1 MATGTFS
8 SHNARR
14 LFYSHNV
21 VEGKKVEFKVIKGQL
36 EQPLR
41 SKLWFEIGYFFKKVK
56 IPVDTLGNCWVF

>member
-41 SKLWFEIGYFFKKVK
+41 SELWFEIGYFFKKVK